1 MGGGRPG
8 ARGPRIEKGQNNFSF
23 SEFFKLINKVKP
35 RYWQLIV
42 GIILGLIGTTANL
55 IVPQLAQKLVNG
67 FKHLNTNLIIFTI
80 VVFFGGVLIS
90 ALSGYILGVFGEHV
104 VAKLRKG
111 LWARLLKMP
120 VSYFDNTSTGEIS
133 SRLVNDTSQVKNL
146 LANTLPNAITSFLQF
161 FGAVV
166 IMFMMDWQMSLI
178 MVLAVPLVI
187 FVLLPFMRLAGK
199 IGRTRQDEL
208 ANFSSDSTNVLGEI
222 RLVKSSNSETKE
234 LKTGNKSINNLYSI
248 GVKESWINSLM
259 QPITNMLM
267 MILVIG
273 ILSYGTVRV
282 MNGSLT
288 MGSLVSFLMYLFQL
302 MGPVIMVSQFFNEL
316 AKTSGSTERIR
327 EMLNE
332 PIEKSADNKDV
343 DVTGKDL
350 QLNDIDF
357 AYEEGKQ
364 ILHNINVTA
373 KPNTVVAFA
382 GPSGGGKSTIFSLIE
397 RFYKPVKGTITIGGE
412 NIENVD
418 LTNWRKQ
425 IGLVGQNSAVMPG
438 TIRENLVYG
447 LERKVSDDD
456 LWRVLKM
463 AYADKFVKE
472 SENGLD
478 TEIGERG
485 VKLSGGQ
492 RQRIAIARAFL
503 RDPKILMLDE
513 ATASLDSESEA
524 MVQKALAGLMKNRM
538 TLVIA
543 HRLSTIVDA
552 DRIYF
557 IDHGTVSGSGTH
569 EELIKSTPLYAEYV
583 HNQFKK

>member
-8 ARGPRIEKGQNNFSF
+8 PRGSRVEKGQNSFSF
-23 SEFFKLINKVKP
+23 SNFFKLINRVKP
-35 RYWQLIV
+35 HYWQLII
-42 GIILGLIGTTANL
+42 GIITGLIATGANL
-55 IVPQLAQKLVNG
+55 IVPQFAQRIINNFKNLNMNLV
-67 FKHLNTNLIIFTI
+67 IITAVI
-80 VVFFGGVLIS
+80 FFGGVIIS

-104 VAKLRKG
+104 VSKLRIK
-111 LWARLLKMP
+111 LWSRLLKMP

-146 LANTLPNAITSFLQF
+146 LANTLPNAITSLLQF
-161 FGAVV
+161 FGAVI

-187 FVLLPFMRLAGK
+187 FVLLPFMRLSGR
-199 IGRTRQDEL
+199 IGRDRQDEL
-208 ANFSSDSTNVLGEI
+208 ANFSSDSTNVLSEI
-222 RLVKSSNSETKE
+222 RLVKSSNSEGKE
-234 LKTGNKSINNLYSI
+234 LKTGTKRIDNLYSI
-248 GVKESWINSLM
+248 GVKESWVNSLM
-259 QPITNMLM
+259 EPISNMLM
-267 MILVIG
+267 MGLVIG
-273 ILSYGTVRV
+273 ILTYGAFRV
-282 MNGSLT
+282 MQGTLT
-288 MGSLVSFLMYLFQL
+288 MGSLISFLMYLFQL
-302 MGPVIMVSQFFNEL
+302 MGPVIMISQFFNEL

-332 PIEKSADNKDV
+332 PIEKSADNKKIDITGKELQLHDV
-343 DVTGKDL
+343 DF
-350 QLNDIDF
+350 Q
-357 AYEEGKQ
+357 YEEGKQ

-397 RFYKPVKGTITIGGE
+397 RFYKPTSGKITIGDE
-412 NIENVD
+412 NIDNLD
-418 LTNWRKQ
+418 LTDWRKQ

-447 LERKVSDDD
+447 LEREVSDDE
-456 LWRVLKM
+456 LWNVLSM
-463 AYADKFVKE
+463 AYADKFVRE

-478 TEIGERG
+478 TQIGERG
-485 VKLSGGQ
+485 IKLSGGQ

-524 MVQKALAGLMKNRM
+524 MVQKALTSLMKNRM

-557 IDHGTVSGSGTH
+557 IDHGTVSGAGTH

>member
-8 ARGPRIEKGQNNFSF
+8 PGGSRVEKGQNGFSF
-23 SEFFKLINKVKP
+23 SDFFKLINRVKP

-42 GIILGLIGTTANL
+42 GIITGLIATGANL
-55 IVPQLAQKLVNG
+55 IVPQFAQRIINNFKNLNMNLV
-67 FKHLNTNLIIFTI
+67 IITAVI
-80 VVFFGGVLIS
+80 FFGGVIIS

-104 VAKLRKG
+104 VSKLRKG
-111 LWARLLKMP
+111 LWSRLLKMP

-146 LANTLPNAITSFLQF
+146 LANTLPNAITSLLQF
-161 FGAVV
+161 FGAVI

-187 FVLLPFMRLAGK
+187 FVFLPFMRLSGR
-199 IGRTRQDEL
+199 IGRDRQDEL
-208 ANFSSDSTNVLGEI
+208 ANFSSDSTNVLSEI
-222 RLVKSSNSETKE
+222 RLVKSSNSEGKE
-234 LKTGNKSINNLYSI
+234 LKTGTKRIDNLYSI
-248 GVKESWINSLM
+248 GVKESLVNSLM
-259 QPITNMLM
+259 QPISNMLM

-273 ILSYGTVRV
+273 ILTYGAFRV
-282 MNGSLT
+282 MQGTLT
-288 MGSLVSFLMYLFQL
+288 MGSLISFLMYLFQL

-332 PIEKSADNKDV
+332 PIEKSADNKKIDITGKELQLHDV
-343 DVTGKDL
+343 DF
-350 QLNDIDF
+350 Q
-357 AYEEGKQ
+357 YEEGKR

-397 RFYKPVKGTITIGGE
+397 RFYKPTSGKITIGDE
-412 NIENVD
+412 NIDNLD
-418 LTNWRKQ
+418 LTDWRKQ

-447 LERKVSDDD
+447 LEREVSDDE
-456 LWRVLKM
+456 LWNVLSM
-463 AYADKFVKE
+463 AYADKFVRE

-478 TEIGERG
+478 TQIGERG

-524 MVQKALAGLMKNRM
+524 MVQKALTSLMKNRM

-557 IDHGTVSGSGTH
+557 IDHGTVSGAGTH